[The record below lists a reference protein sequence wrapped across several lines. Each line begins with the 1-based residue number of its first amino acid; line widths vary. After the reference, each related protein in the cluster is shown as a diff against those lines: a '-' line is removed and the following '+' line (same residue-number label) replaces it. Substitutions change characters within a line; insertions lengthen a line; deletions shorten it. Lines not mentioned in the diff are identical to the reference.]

1 MISGQSE
8 GTIKEIARLAI
19 DYANKDKS
27 NCALNY
33 SVDPQNNF
41 IQFNLE
47 CPTEEALSHIDE
59 MLMSK
64 IIEECEKRGLDHVIY
79 K

>member
-19 DYANKDKS
+19 DYVKKGKS
-27 NCALNY
+27 NCELNF
-33 SVDPQNNF
+33 SVDPQNSF

-47 CPTEEALSHIDE
+47 CPTEEALHHIDE

-64 IIEECEKRGLDHVIY
+64 IIVECEKRGLDHVIY
-79 K
+79 E